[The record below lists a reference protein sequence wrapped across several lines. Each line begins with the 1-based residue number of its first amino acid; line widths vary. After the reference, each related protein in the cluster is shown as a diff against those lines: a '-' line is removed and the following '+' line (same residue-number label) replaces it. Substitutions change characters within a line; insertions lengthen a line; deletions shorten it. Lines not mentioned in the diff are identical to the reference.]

1 MAPPN
6 TSKND
11 SKKQKGFTDLCNNFV
26 EACAEMNL
34 DNQDPVSELITQLR
48 SSSENQQGLS
58 DSDMVAIKVVN
69 LLLPA
74 VSVIATKIVSS
85 STDTQNV
92 KIEKNRS
99 GVRINSYEI
108 DKQNQYS
115 RREILRITGIGETEH
130 EEVFNKFKELC
141 NAMNVNIEKND
152 IVSCHRIGKE
162 PTAGKPRSIIVR
174 FFSRDLKYKIMS
186 NKTVLKGKLDYK
198 DIFINEDLTMLRLKM
213 LNMVKKH
220 DNVKSVFTRDGKI
233 NCFLRNGRKK
243 IIENP
248 DDLFEVGFDS
258 VDYSALG
265 LCDLE

>member
-1 MAPPN
+1 
-6 TSKND
+6 
-11 SKKQKGFTDLCNNFV
+11 
-26 EACAEMNL
+26 
-34 DNQDPVSELITQLR
+34 
-48 SSSENQQGLS
+48 
-58 DSDMVAIKVVN
+58 
-69 LLLPA
+69 
-74 VSVIATKIVSS
+74 
-85 STDTQNV
+85 
-92 KIEKNRS
+92 
-99 GVRINSYEI
+99 
-108 DKQNQYS
+108 
-115 RREILRITGIGETEH
+115 
-130 EEVFNKFKELC
+130 
-141 NAMNVNIEKND
+141 MNVNIEKND

-186 NKTVLKGKLDYK
+186 NKKVLKGKLDYK